1 MAGFR
6 SPFRL
11 SLLSAALIAS
21 PFLWPVLF
29 PLTWLAPVPFLT
41 AVEGARDWRRALFA
55 GALTGAVTIA
65 LGFHWLVYT
74 IHVFGGVN
82 YAVAV
87 AGFVIFVAY
96 SAIPFVAFAGL
107 VRLCGIGPLGLYPP
121 AFWVAVEFWFP
132 NLFPWYLATSQTLF
146 TSLNQSADLVGHY
159 GATFVV
165 LWCGTALYQVLG
177 AWQGK
182 ARRDEPAALPRNR
195 TPGARGDEAEIRRFS
210 FTRVLRTL
218 GMRGDDAG
226 RRRAAWSAAAALAM
240 LAASLVYGQARLAQ
254 VDAAARAAAKLDVAV
269 VQGNISIERKG
280 KAAHLRTNQRTY
292 RELSARSAGA
302 DLIIWPESAVER
314 WLPDSARRFPRELLP
329 ARHPHMIVGAIT
341 YRRLPGSRYRKY
353 NSAIAVSPGGA
364 VVGRYHKRVLLAF
377 GEYIPLAWLIGEL
390 PGMATIGDG
399 FTPGGID
406 SAIALP
412 PDVRGALGRG
422 ESGARNLP
430 PGARVGPLICYEDLM
445 PALSRRFVRDE
456 RANLLVNLTNDA
468 WYGRTVAPWQ
478 HARLARWR
486 AIETRRAMVRATNTG
501 VTTVIGPAGRMSPPL
516 PLFTEGV
523 LEAEVPLMEM
533 ETVYVRYGDWFA
545 WLMTLVTAA
554 AVAVRGFAVVL
565 RPSTSLR

>member
-96 SAIPFVAFAGL
+96 SAIPFVVFAGL

-182 ARRDEPAALPRNR
+182 ARRDEPATLPSNR
-195 TPGARGDEAEIRRFS
+195 TFGTRGDRAEIGS
-210 FTRVLRTL
+210 LSVTRVLRTL
-218 GMRGDDAG
+218 GIRGDG
-226 RRRAAWSAAAALAM
+226 TRRHPAAWSTAAALAV

-292 RELSARSAGA
+292 RKLSARSAGA

-341 YRRLPGSRYRKY
+341 YRRQPGSRYRKY
-353 NSAIAVSPGGA
+353 NSAIAVAPGGA

-390 PGMATIGDG
+390 PGMAAIGDG
-399 FTPGGID
+399 FTPGGIE
-406 SAIALP
+406 SAIVLP
-412 PDVRGALGRG
+412 PGGGVAPAPGRG

-430 PGARVGPLICYEDLM
+430 PGVRVGPLICYEDLM

-545 WLMTLVTAA
+545 WLMTLATAA
-554 AVAVRGFAVVL
+554 ALAVRGFAVVL
-565 RPSTSLR
+565 RPSS

>member
-87 AGFVIFVAY
+87 AGFVLFVAY
-96 SAIPFVAFAGL
+96 SAIPFVVFAGL

-132 NLFPWYLATSQTLF
+132 TLFPWYLATSQTLF
-146 TSLNQSADLVGHY
+146 TSLSQSADLVGHY

-177 AWQGK
+177 AWQVK
-182 ARRDEPAALPRNR
+182 ARRDEPATLPRDR
-195 TPGARGDEAEIRRFS
+195 TRGRP
-210 FTRVLRTL
+210 
-218 GMRGDDAG
+218 
-226 RRRAAWSAAAALAM
+226 AAWSAAAALAV

-254 VDAAARAAAKLDVAV
+254 VDAAARAAAKLGVAV

-341 YRRLPGSRYRKY
+341 YRRQPGSRYRKY
-353 NSAIAVSPGGA
+353 NSAIAVGPGGA
-364 VVGRYHKRVLLAF
+364 VLGRYHKRVLLAF

-399 FTPGGID
+399 FTPGGIE
-406 SAIALP
+406 SAIVLP
-412 PDVRGALGRG
+412 PGGGVAPAPGRG

-430 PGARVGPLICYEDLM
+430 PGVRVAPKVGKTPLRAPRLPPGVRVGPLICYEDLM

-478 HARLARWR
+478 HTRLARWR

-565 RPSTSLR
+565 RPSS